1 MPHVENARPQ
11 DVGILAMEMYFPQRC
26 ISEAALEEFDG
37 VPQGKYTIGLG
48 QKYMVFTDDRED
60 INSFALNAVG
70 SLLKKY
76 NIDPKS
82 IGRIDVGT
90 ETIIDK
96 AKSVKT
102 VLMQLFEEAGNS
114 DIEGVDNVN
123 ACYGSTAAIF
133 NAINWVESSSWD
145 GRNAIV
151 FAGDIA
157 IYAEGSARPAGG
169 AGACAILIG
178 PNAPLV
184 FEPVH
189 GTFMSHT
196 YDFFKPNLS
205 SEYPVVDGPLS
216 ISTYLIAL
224 DNAYSRY
231 REKYAKRAALAN
243 GHTNGVNGHANG
255 ANGHAEPKG
264 KPSLSD
270 FDYMVYHSPYGK
282 LVAKSHGRVMYN
294 DFVENPSAPEY
305 SSITPADAEALLAV
319 PREKSY
325 SDKAI
330 EKTFIGLS
338 KSHYAKHVGPSM
350 ECAQRC
356 GNMYTASLYGGLA
369 SLLSTVE
376 PKTLQGKR
384 IAMFAF
390 GSGCASSYWAVK
402 VKGDT
407 EEIRTKMD
415 LLARLDAMKVVPCE
429 EFVDALKIREKNHNS
444 APYTPSGSIE
454 NLWPG
459 TYYLESI
466 DDKYRRKYA
475 MTPE

>member
-1 MPHVENARPQ
+1 
-11 DVGILAMEMYFPQRC
+11 
-26 ISEAALEEFDG
+26 
-37 VPQGKYTIGLG
+37 
-48 QKYMVFTDDRED
+48 
-60 INSFALNAVG
+60 
-70 SLLKKY
+70 
-76 NIDPKS
+76 
-82 IGRIDVGT
+82 
-90 ETIIDK
+90 
-96 AKSVKT
+96 
-102 VLMQLFEEAGNS
+102 MQLFEEAGNS

-216 ISTYLIAL
+216 ISTYLTAL

-231 REKYAKRAALAN
+231 REKYAKRAAHSN
-243 GHTNGVNGHANG
+243 GYTNGVNGHSNG
-255 ANGHAEPKG
+255 VNGVNGHAEPKI
-264 KPSLSD
+264 SLSS

-294 DFVENPSAPEY
+294 DFVANPSAPQFASVEN
-305 SSITPADAEALLAV
+305 PEAILSV
-319 PREKSY
+319 PNQKSY
-325 SDKAI
+325 SDKII
-330 EKTFIGLS
+330 EKTFMALS
-338 KSHYAKHVGPSM
+338 KPHYAKHVQPSM

-369 SLLSTVE
+369 SLLATVPPE
-376 PKTLQGKR
+376 TLQGKR

-390 GSGCASSYWAVK
+390 GSGCASSYWAIK

-407 EEIRTKMD
+407 QEIREKMD
-415 LLARLDAMKVVPCE
+415 LMARLDAMKVVPCD
-429 EFVDALKIREKNHNS
+429 EFVGALKIREQNHNS
-444 APYTPSGSIE
+444 APYAPTGSVD

-459 TYYLESI
+459 SYYLESI
-466 DDKYRRKYA
+466 DDKFRRKYA
-475 MTPE
+475 IAPSA